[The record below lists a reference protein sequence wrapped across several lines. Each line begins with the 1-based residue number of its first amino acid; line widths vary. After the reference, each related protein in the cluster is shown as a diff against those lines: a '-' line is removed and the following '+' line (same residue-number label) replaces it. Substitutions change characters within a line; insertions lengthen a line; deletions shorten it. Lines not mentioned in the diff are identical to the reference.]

1 MEAINVYESVENL
14 IEAKIKEL
22 KHKLKSKRVA
32 DRGLKGKWQKDLEEI
47 SLLRKG
53 IGQIKEGFLDRVL
66 PY

>member
-1 MEAINVYESVENL
+1 MEAMRVYGLVEKA
-14 IEAKIKEL
+14 IEIEIKEL
-22 KHKLKSKRVA
+22 MRKLKSKRVA
-32 DRGLKGKWQKDLEEI
+32 DRGMKGQWQKDLEEI